1 MKTVIIGAQWG
12 DEGKG
17 KIVDYLAEDA
27 QYVVRY
33 SGGPNAGHTI
43 VVDGKQYALHQV
55 PSGILYAD
63 KKVYLGAGMVI
74 DPEALFNELQMLKD
88 NGINWEGRVFISDRA
103 HIILPKYRQ
112 MDKDRDAARPRPIG
126 TTGRGIGITYGEKA
140 NRDGLR
146 LADLDWKE
154 KMAEYT
160 GEDKAYLDKYKDRLL
175 SMRVDL
181 TAEMWAHRKD
191 NILFEGAQGA
201 MLDIDSGTYPYVSS
215 GPSCAA
221 GAAVGSGIG
230 PHDLDCILG
239 VFKAY
244 ETRVG
249 NGPMPSEFNNESE
262 GELCEYVRKTGREYG
277 VTTGRARRCGYLDL
291 VALRYAC
298 RVNSLDG
305 LVLTHLDIYDDMDQ
319 IEACVAYDIDGKI
332 VTDFPAN
339 VEAMNKAKP
348 ILEKFDGWKTPLKA
362 VKSYAKLPQ
371 NAKNYI
377 EFIEDFCATPV
388 TIISVGYERD
398 ETFIRSN
405 PWKKAVVVK
414 AKANAKTVAA
424 KAKKVSAKTA
434 VKAKATVKKA
444 ASKVAASKTLAKA
457 KASVKKTA
465 KKAKTSAKKTVAQA
479 KTAVKKAAKKVS
491 TKAKSKK

>member
-1 MKTVIIGAQWG
+1 MKVVIIGAQWG

-17 KIVDYLAEDA
+17 KIVDYLAEKA
-27 QYVVRY
+27 EYVVRY

-55 PSGILYAD
+55 PSGILYAN
-63 KKVYLGAGMVI
+63 KNVYLGAGMVI

-103 HIILPKYRQ
+103 HLILPKYRT
-112 MDKDRDAARPRPIG
+112 MDKERDAARPRPIG
-126 TTGRGIGITYGEKA
+126 TTGRGIGIAYGEKA

-146 LADLDWKE
+146 LADIDWEE
-154 KMAEYT
+154 KMGEYT

-181 TAEMWAHRKD
+181 TAEMWKLRNA

-230 PHDLDCILG
+230 PHDLDKILG

-249 NGPMPSEFNNESE
+249 NGPMPSEFNDTSE
-262 GELCEYVRKTGREYG
+262 GELCQYVRDTGREYG

-305 LVLTHLDIYDDMDQ
+305 LVLTHLDIYDAMDEV
-319 IEACVAYDIDGKI
+319 EACVAYDINGKI

-339 VEAMNKAKP
+339 VDAMNAAKP
-348 ILEKFDGWKTPLKA
+348 QLKKFKGWKTELKNC
-362 VKSYAKLPQ
+362 KTYEDLPK
-371 NAKNYI
+371 NARDYV
-377 EFIEDFCATPV
+377 EFIEDFTGTPV
-388 TIISVGYERD
+388 DIISVGYERN
-398 ETFIRSN
+398 ETFIRKD
-405 PWKKAVVVK
+405 PWKK
-414 AKANAKTVAA
+414 
-424 KAKKVSAKTA
+424 
-434 VKAKATVKKA
+434 
-444 ASKVAASKTLAKA
+444 
-457 KASVKKTA
+457 
-465 KKAKTSAKKTVAQA
+465 
-479 KTAVKKAAKKVS
+479 
-491 TKAKSKK
+491 